1 MDKIPAIKMLIVK
14 ILMEVINA
22 AARQDSTEMASTF
35 VKTMM
40 SGNVIHITLTNPITQ
55 NQFKIPIL

>member
-40 SGNVIHITLTNPITQ
+40 SGNVIHTTLTNPITQ
-55 NQFKIPIL
+55 NQLKIAIL